1 MKFEILQSKDS
12 KFYFNIITNEGT
24 TILTSRQYEQ
34 RNSVL
39 ESIISILEYF
49 VVNMSEYELNNLEV
63 EDLIDDKTKGY
74 DNEKDN

>member
-12 KFYFNIITNEGT
+12 KFYFKIVTNEGFT
-24 TILTSRQYEQ
+24 VLTSRQYEQ

-49 VVNMSEYELNNLEV
+49 VVNMSEYKLDNLEV
-63 EDLIDDKTKGY
+63 EDLIIDRTK
-74 DNEKDN
+74 EEM